1 MALKSRF
8 SYSKCNK
15 KRIWGSAKQ
24 ICCSAFPDFRT
35 LWIPVCVS
43 KWKQARQQVKYCLWL
58 RFQLF
63 QETQNTG
70 LLMREFHITC
80 NNLKTFVYEDNYS
93 NYCPMKSISLSLSH
107 VFWNWEWCYLF
118 HLPQTSQYYVWY
130 SMCLSFGACKF
141 YLSI

>member
-24 ICCSAFPDFRT
+24 ICCSAFPDFRA

-43 KWKQARQQVKYCLWL
+43 KWKQARQEVKYCLWL

-80 NNLKTFVYEDNYS
+80 NNLKTFEYEDNYS
-93 NYCPMKSISLSLSH
+93 NYCPMKSISLSFSCLLKLRMMLPFSFTSNIS
-107 VFWNWEWCYLF
+107 VLCLIFNVSEFWG
-118 HLPQTSQYYVWY
+118 
-130 SMCLSFGACKF
+130 M
-141 YLSI
+141 